1 MALSGRGIGQ
11 QVPFHRPIKV
21 VVELSVRRDWP
32 TQRLFVPLRVF
43 QLGVFPLADVVE
55 FLLLQSPP
63 TALSVQHTITAVHGS
78 KHQGRFP
85 GGRYSRCEGPSVLT
99 PRNVFEIIY
108 AKSCNLVHFWR
119 S

>member
-78 KHQGRFP
+78 KHQGRFV
-85 GGRYSRCEGPSVLT
+85 GT
-99 PRNVFEIIY
+99 PAARVRVYYPPEMFLRLYVQNPAI
-108 AKSCNLVHFWR
+108 
-119 S
+119 